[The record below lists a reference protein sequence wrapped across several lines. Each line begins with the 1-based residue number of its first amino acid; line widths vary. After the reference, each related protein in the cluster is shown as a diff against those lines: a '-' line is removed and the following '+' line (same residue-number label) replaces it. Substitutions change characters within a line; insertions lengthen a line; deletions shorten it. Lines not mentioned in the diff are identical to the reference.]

1 MTLQGDRMNSKIALV
16 IGASVGAVLSY
27 FMVSWVGSN
36 MPSETLLND
45 DTPKPLYWVAPMDDN
60 YRRDKPGLSP
70 MGMDLVPVYAN
81 NDTHADSPGTITI
94 NPSVINNLGV
104 RTATVNLTTWQQ
116 HIETVGYV
124 QYDQESMVHIHPR
137 VEGWIETLYV
147 KSAGDR
153 VSKGQPLYTL
163 YSPQLVNAQEEYL
176 IALKRSNRAL
186 MRAAADRLRA
196 LQLSDEFID
205 TLKKQ
210 QAIRQSITFYASQS
224 GVVDVLKIR
233 EGFYVKPGTTLMS
246 LATLEQVW
254 VEAEVFERDTALIEV
269 GLPVSMTLDYLPN
282 KTWLGQVDY
291 IYPSLNA
298 TTRTL
303 RVRLKFD
310 NPQQQLKPNMFAQVS
325 IATRPQQ
332 AQLQVPKEAVI
343 RTGKQDR
350 VVLALGNG
358 QFKSVAV
365 SVGSVGHD
373 FIQIIEGLGEGDDVV
388 TSAHFLIDSESSKHS
403 DFMRMNHD
411 DVNDMATVK
420 AEVISIDAD
429 KRILTLDHGAIDAW
443 NWPQMVMDFKVDT
456 SVDVTQLKENTFY
469 MFDIEKSHDNAYQ
482 VMDYS
487 FLSGMYDVQSA
498 TVTGRVNSINS
509 QTRVLN
515 ISRGPIEKWQRGPAT
530 MEFTLASDLDISLLK
545 PEQQIMFTFEVR
557 EDLVI
562 VEFSAQ
568 SLLQTHD
575 QHNMEGMQH
584 D

>member
-1 MTLQGDRMNSKIALV
+1 MNSKIALV
-16 IGASVGAVLSY
+16 IGASLGAVLSY

-94 NPSVINNLGV
+94 NPAVINNLGM

-210 QAIRQSITFYASQS
+210 QTIRQSITFYASQS

-403 DFMRMNHD
+403 DFMRMNYD
-411 DVNDMATVK
+411 DVNDMASVQ
-420 AEVISIDAD
+420 AEVISIEAD

-443 NWPQMVMDFKVDT
+443 NWPQMVMDFKVDR

-487 FLSGMYDVQSA
+487 ALSGMEHVQSA
-498 TVTGRVNSINS
+498 TVTGRINSINS

>member
-1 MTLQGDRMNSKIALV
+1 MNSKIALV
-16 IGASVGAVLSY
+16 IGASLGAVLSY
-27 FMVSWVGSN
+27 FMVCWVGSN

-45 DTPKPLYWVAPMDDN
+45 DTPKLLYWVAPMDDN

-94 NPSVINNLGV
+94 NPAVINNLGV

-196 LQLSDEFID
+196 LQLSDEFIE

-210 QAIRQSITFYASQS
+210 QTIRQSITFYASQS

-403 DFMRMNHD
+403 DFMRMNYD
-411 DVNDMATVK
+411 DVNDMATVQ

-443 NWPQMVMDFKVDT
+443 NWPQMVMDFKVDR

-487 FLSGMYDVQSA
+487 ALSGMNHVQSA

-530 MEFTLASDLDISLLK
+530 MEFTLALDLDISLLE

-568 SLLQTHD
+568 SLPQTHD

>member
-1 MTLQGDRMNSKIALV
+1 MNSKIALV
-16 IGASVGAVLSY
+16 IGASLGAVLSY

-36 MPSETLLND
+36 MPSETPLND

-81 NDTHADSPGTITI
+81 NDAQADSPGTVTI

-104 RTATVNLTTWQQ
+104 RTAKVNLTTWQQ

-205 TLKKQ
+205 TLKKRQ
-210 QAIRQSITFYASQS
+210 TIRQSITFYASQS

-303 RVRLKFD
+303 RVRLKFY

-373 FIQIIEGLGEGDDVV
+373 FIQIKEGLGEGDDVV

-429 KRILTLDHGAIDAW
+429 TRILTLDHGAIDAW

-487 FLSGMYDVQSA
+487 SLSGMNDVQSA

-568 SLLQTHD
+568 SLPQTHN

>member
-1 MTLQGDRMNSKIALV
+1 MNSKIALV

-137 VEGWIETLYV
+137 VEGWVETLYV

-153 VSKGQPLYTL
+153 VSQGQPLYTL

-411 DVNDMATVK
+411 DVNDMATVQ

-443 NWPQMVMDFKVDT
+443 NWPQMVMDFKVDR
-456 SVDVTQLKENTFY
+456 SVDVTQLKENTLY

-487 FLSGMYDVQSA
+487 PLSGMDHVQSA

>member
-1 MTLQGDRMNSKIALV
+1 MNSKIALV
-16 IGASVGAVLSY
+16 IGASLGAVLSY
-27 FMVSWVGSN
+27 FMVSWVGSY
-36 MPSETLLND
+36 MPSETPLND

-81 NDTHADSPGTITI
+81 NDAQADSPGTVTI

-104 RTATVNLTTWQQ
+104 RTAKVNLTTWQQ

-205 TLKKQ
+205 KLKKRQ
-210 QAIRQSITFYASQS
+210 TIRQSITFYASQS

-303 RVRLKFD
+303 RVRLKFY

-373 FIQIIEGLGEGDDVV
+373 FIQIKEGLGEGDDVV

-429 KRILTLDHGAIDAW
+429 TRILTLDHGAIDAW

-487 FLSGMYDVQSA
+487 FLSGMNDVQSA

-568 SLLQTHD
+568 SLPQTHD

>member
-1 MTLQGDRMNSKIALV
+1 MNSKIALV
-16 IGASVGAVLSY
+16 IGASLGAVLSY
-27 FMVSWVGSN
+27 FMVSWVGSY
-36 MPSETLLND
+36 MPSETPLND

-81 NDTHADSPGTITI
+81 NDAQADSPGTVTI

-104 RTATVNLTTWQQ
+104 RTAKVNLTTWQQ

-205 TLKKQ
+205 KLKKRQ
-210 QAIRQSITFYASQS
+210 TIRQSITFYASQS

-282 KTWLGQVDY
+282 KTWVGQVDY

-303 RVRLKFD
+303 RVRLKFY

-373 FIQIIEGLGEGDDVV
+373 FIQIKEGLGEGDDVV

-429 KRILTLDHGAIDAW
+429 TRILTLDHGAIDAW

-487 FLSGMYDVQSA
+487 SLSGMNDVQSA
-498 TVTGRVNSINS
+498 TVTGSVNSINS

-568 SLLQTHD
+568 SLPQTHD

>member
-1 MTLQGDRMNSKIALV
+1 MNSKIALV
-16 IGASVGAVLSY
+16 IGASLGAVLSY

-36 MPSETLLND
+36 MPSETPLND

-81 NDTHADSPGTITI
+81 NDAQADSPGTVTI

-104 RTATVNLTTWQQ
+104 RTAKVNLTTWQQ

-205 TLKKQ
+205 KLKKRQ
-210 QAIRQSITFYASQS
+210 TIRQSITFYASQS

-303 RVRLKFD
+303 RVRLKFY

-373 FIQIIEGLGEGDDVV
+373 FIQIKEGLGEGDDVV

-429 KRILTLDHGAIDAW
+429 TRILTLDHGAIDAW

-487 FLSGMYDVQSA
+487 SLSGMNDVQSA

-568 SLLQTHD
+568 SLPQTHD

>member
-1 MTLQGDRMNSKIALV
+1 MNSKIALV
-16 IGASVGAVLSY
+16 IGASLGAVLSY
-27 FMVSWVGSN
+27 FMVSWVGSY
-36 MPSETLLND
+36 MPSETPLND

-81 NDTHADSPGTITI
+81 NDAQADSPGTVTI

-104 RTATVNLTTWQQ
+104 RTAKVNLTTWQQ

-205 TLKKQ
+205 KLKKRQ
-210 QAIRQSITFYASQS
+210 TIRQSITFYASQS

-303 RVRLKFD
+303 RVRLKFY

-373 FIQIIEGLGEGDDVV
+373 FIQIKEGLGEGDDVV

-429 KRILTLDHGAIDAW
+429 TRILTLDHGAIDAW

-469 MFDIEKSHDNAYQ
+469 MFDIEKSHGNAYQ

-487 FLSGMYDVQSA
+487 SLSGMNDVQSA

-568 SLLQTHD
+568 SLPQTHA